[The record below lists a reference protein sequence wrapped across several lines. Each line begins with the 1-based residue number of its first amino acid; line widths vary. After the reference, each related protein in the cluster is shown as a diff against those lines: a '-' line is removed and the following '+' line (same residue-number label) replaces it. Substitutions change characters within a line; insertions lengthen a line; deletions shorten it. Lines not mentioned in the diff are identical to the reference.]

1 MYSGSDHIF
10 NINNNFA
17 TQIKLSNKPNTKQP
31 YFLLGSRMK
40 VEFRSYN
47 LRQRR
52 GHHPPPSDANKDAK
66 DEVRWGYKILVRPI
80 FSEPQNII
88 LNGLSKQRH
97 QVYKKLGGE
106 ESTHKIE
113 QMLNQLVC
121 LTSQLTKEMISVDN
135 FVPIKSP
142 EELISK
148 NSDLLVKDIKKGQV
162 IDKNLKKL
170 VKNQLLKGGI
180 QNANMLMY
188 NAGEEGKLENQDST
202 EKSNYHNLI

>member
-1 MYSGSDHIF
+1 MVVNFLDTLQVLTNEGIDFTREKVFETPHPYPQTDYSQSETIEVPKAIGFIVELDKRCSVEPNNSDHLIMYSGSDHIF

-135 FVPIKSP
+135 FVPIKS
-142 EELISK
+142 S
-148 NSDLLVKDIKKGQV
+148 
-162 IDKNLKKL
+162 
-170 VKNQLLKGGI
+170 
-180 QNANMLMY
+180 
-188 NAGEEGKLENQDST
+188 
-202 EKSNYHNLI
+202 